1 MEIHNHGNNSKI
13 QINSDKSNRE
23 VGGVEGESKVERS
36 APVGP
41 QQLVERLE
49 GDAAIRERLLVEV
62 KAKVLAGEYLTRAAA
77 EEAAQHIVDE

>member
-1 MEIHNHGNNSKI
+1 MEIHNHGNNPKVHL
-13 QINSDKSNRE
+13 NSDKANRE
-23 VGGVEGESKVERS
+23 VAGVESESKVDRTQ
-36 APVGP
+36 PMVP

-49 GDAAIRERLLVEV
+49 GDAAVRERLLVEV